1 VTVEQDST
9 EQRGAGRTG
18 PLQLRIPEPAARPGD
33 VPRFAELSL
42 SAAGAVRRPDVDSN
56 ENDMLDLAYSLV
68 RVLDD
73 DGEAVGPWSD
83 LLEPD
88 QLVVGLRDMLRLR
101 AFDAKMLRAQR
112 QGKTSFY
119 MQALGEEAVACAH
132 ARALQPGDMNF
143 PTYRQQGL
151 LIASDYPMV
160 QMMNQI
166 FSNSHDPMKG
176 RQLPVMYSSKA
187 LGFFS
192 VSGNLGTQLIQ
203 AVGWAMASALSGDTR
218 IASGWI
224 GDGATAEA
232 DFHAAM
238 VFASTYQA
246 PVLLN
251 IVNNQWAISTF
262 QGFARGSSATFAARG
277 HGFGIPAIRV
287 DGNDYIAVRAVSAW
301 AAERARRNLG
311 PTLLE
316 WVTYRTGAHSSSD
329 DPSAYRPKDEAKSW
343 PLGDPI
349 ERLTRHLTR
358 SGVWSETD
366 HSDAVAEIEAA
377 VNAAFAEAEANG
389 TLDSGHST
397 SPSTM
402 FDDVFATTPPLLRR
416 QRQQAGY

>member
-1 VTVEQDST
+1 MTVEQDT
-9 EQRGAGRTG
+9 TTG
-18 PLQLRIPEPAARPGD
+18 PLRLRIPEPAARPGEA
-33 VPRFAELSL
+33 PRFADVGLSP
-42 SAAGAVRRPDVDSN
+42 AGVVRRPEVDSA
-56 ENDMLDLAYSLV
+56 EDDMLDLAYSLV

-73 DGEAVGPWSD
+73 DGEAVGPWAG
-83 LLEPD
+83 LLDADE
-88 QLVVGLRDMLRLR
+88 LVTGMRDMLRLR

-132 ARALQPGDMNF
+132 ARALRPGDMNF

-160 QMMNQI
+160 EMMNQI

-176 RQLPVMYSSKA
+176 RQLPVMYSSKQH
-187 LGFFS
+187 GFFTI
-192 VSGNLGTQLIQ
+192 SGNLGTQFIQ

-262 QGFARGSSATFAARG
+262 QGFARGVSATFAARG

-287 DGNDYIAVRAVSAW
+287 DGNDYIAVHAVSAW

-316 WVTYRTGAHSSSD
+316 WVTYRAGAHSSSD
-329 DPSAYRPKDEAKSW
+329 DPSAYRPKDEVGSW
-343 PLGDPI
+343 PLGDPV
-349 ERLTRHLTR
+349 ERLGRHLVCT
-358 SGVWSETD
+358 GVWTED
-366 HSDAVAEIEAA
+366 DLAAAGAEAQAI
-377 VNAAFAEAEANG
+377 VDAAFAEAEANG
-389 TLDSGHST
+389 TLGDGHAT
-397 SPSTM
+397 SPATM
-402 FDDVFATTPPLLRR
+402 FEDVYATTPPSLRR

>member
-1 VTVEQDST
+1 VTNVTVEPEST
-9 EQRGAGRTG
+9 FA
-18 PLQLRIPEPAARPGD
+18 PLQLRIPEPAARPGEA
-33 VPRFAELSL
+33 PRFADVALSD
-42 SAAGAVRRPDVDSN
+42 AGSVRRPAVDCP
-56 ENDMLDLAYSLV
+56 ENDLLDLAYSLV

-73 DGEAVGPWSD
+73 DHQAVGEWAG
-83 LLEPD
+83 
-88 QLVVGLRDMLRLR
+88 QLTSEQLIVGIDDMLRHR

-132 ARALQPGDMNF
+132 ARALRPGDMNF

-151 LIASDYPMV
+151 LIASDYPLTE
-160 QMMNQI
+160 MMNQI
-166 FSNSHDPMKG
+166 FSNSRDPMKG
-176 RQLPVMYSSKA
+176 RQLPVMYSSKDH
-187 LGFFS
+187 GFFTI
-192 VSGNLGTQLIQ
+192 SGNLGTQFIQ
-203 AVGWAMASALSGDTR
+203 AVGWAMASALSGDTK

-246 PVLLN
+246 PVILN

-287 DGNDYIAVRAVSAW
+287 DGNDYLAVSAVSSW

-311 PTLLE
+311 PTLIE
-316 WVTYRTGAHSSSD
+316 WVTYRAGAHSSSD
-329 DPSAYRPKDEAKSW
+329 DPSAYRPKDEVGSW
-343 PLGDPI
+343 PLGDPVD
-349 ERLTRHLTR
+349 RLARHLLAT
-358 SGVWSETD
+358 GVWTNDD
-366 HSDAVAEIEAA
+366 HAAAIANASAVVDAAY
-377 VNAAFAEAEANG
+377 AEAEANG
-389 TLDSGHST
+389 VLGDGHAT

-402 FDDVFATTPPLLRR
+402 FDDVYAITPPLLKR